1 MEAFSM
7 ADKDMTIWTVA
18 RIAEHLGVQRHR
30 VEYVLDS
37 RGIEP
42 IGRAGIAR
50 VYSEDIVDRVAS
62 ELTRIVSLRD
72 LGNASDTQGGEL

>member
-1 MEAFSM
+1 M
-7 ADKDMTIWTVA
+7 AKKNQTHDGTLIWTVA
-18 RIAEHLGVQRHR
+18 RIAEYLGVQRHR

-42 IGRAGIAR
+42 IDRAGIAR
-50 VYSEDIVDRVAS
+50 VYSEDAVDRVAS
-62 ELTRIVSLRD
+62 ELVRIVSLRD